1 MIEPPRWRW
10 LRALRMIDRKLA
22 RDAWRVK
29 TQALAIALLIG
40 CAVAMAVLS
49 FAVLAS
55 LERTRDAYY
64 DRYRFAHVWASLTR
78 APLALETS
86 LAAIPGIAAVETRVV
101 ADVTL
106 VIEGLAEPAVGR
118 LVSIPDRTEP
128 RLDALHLREGRLPA
142 YERPNEVLVSE
153 AFALARHIAPGDHL
167 EAILGSRL
175 QRLDIVGIAL
185 SPEYVYSLP
194 AGALFPDDERFGV
207 MWMRRA
213 GLEAAFDMKGA
224 FNDVSLALES
234 AASEPDVI
242 ARVDRLLESYG
253 GLGAYGRRDQVSA
266 FFVANEFSQLRTMGT
281 VVPAIFLG
289 VAAFLLSIVLSRLV
303 ETEREEIATLKALGY
318 ANRTVGW
325 HYVKL
330 VLIIVTLG
338 AAMGVAAGFRLGL
351 GMTRMYVQ
359 FFHFPNL
366 EFVVPATV
374 VIVSITLA
382 ALACLGGVL
391 DAVRRA
397 VTLRPAEAMRPK
409 APPLFRP
416 LLVDRLGLERLLSQ
430 SARMVLRHLEREPVR
445 AGLTAL
451 GIAGAMG
458 LLIAGQFSL
467 DSFDFMADVQFR
479 LEQRE
484 DTALTFR
491 NPRSSRALHE
501 IQRLPGVIQAE
512 PYRAVAVRLRAAHRS
527 KLVAITALSAASTL
541 HRVLDDRI
549 RPVTLPADG
558 LVLSDKLAERLAV
571 ARGDSVRVEV
581 LEGGRPIRH
590 AVVADVS
597 EQFVGTGAYMELAA
611 LHRLLREGD
620 SVSGAFL
627 ETDPLHEGALFAE
640 LKRTPSIASVTI
652 KRAALRSFRETIQEH
667 LAIMITSNVIF
678 AGIMVFGVVYNSA
691 RISLSER
698 ARDLASLRV
707 LGFTRAEIST
717 ILLGE
722 LGVITVLALPLGCAV
737 GRGLASIL
745 AWLLD
750 TELYRIPFVIDRAT
764 YAMAALVVI
773 VATIASSLVVRR
785 RLDHLDLVAVLKT
798 RE

>member
-78 APLALETS
+78 APRSLEAA
-86 LAAIPGIAAVETRVV
+86 LAAVPGVAVVESRVV

-106 VIEGLAEPAVGR
+106 AIDGLAEPAVGR
-118 LVSIPDRTEP
+118 LVSIPDRGEP
-128 RLDALHLREGRLPA
+128 RLDALHLREGRFPA
-142 YERPNEVLVSE
+142 PERVGEVLVSE
-153 AFALARHIAPGDHL
+153 AFAGARHLSPGDHVH
-167 EAILGSRL
+167 AILNGRL

-194 AGALFPDDERFGV
+194 AGGVFPDDERFGV

-224 FNDVSLALES
+224 FDDVSLTLLPG
-234 AASEPDVI
+234 ASEAEVVD
-242 ARVDRLLESYG
+242 RVDRLLEPYG

-266 FFVANEFSQLRTMGT
+266 FFVANEFRQLRTMGT
-281 VVPAIFLG
+281 VVPAIFLA
-289 VAAFLLSIVLSRLV
+289 VAAFLVSIVMSRLV
-303 ETEREEIATLKALGY
+303 DTEREEIATLKALGY
-318 ANRTVGW
+318 SNRTLGW

-330 VLIIVTLG
+330 VLIIVALG
-338 AAMGVAAGFRLGL
+338 ALIGVALGVRLGF
-351 GMTRMYVQ
+351 GMTRLYVRY
-359 FFHFPNL
+359 FHFPSL
-366 EFVVPATV
+366 EFVVPPQVLVT
-374 VIVSITLA
+374 SIAFA
-382 ALACLGGVL
+382 ALACLGGALV
-391 DAVRRA
+391 AVRRA
-397 VTLRPAEAMRPK
+397 VELRPAEAMRPK
-409 APPLFRP
+409 SPPVFRP
-416 LLVDRLGLERLLSQ
+416 LLVDRLGLERVLAQ
-430 SARMVLRHLEREPVR
+430 SARMVLRHLEREPLR

-484 DTALTFR
+484 DAALTFR
-491 NPRSSRALHE
+491 EPRSAHALHAIE
-501 IQRLPGVIQAE
+501 RLPGVTNRE
-512 PYRAVAVRLRAAHRS
+512 PYRSVAVRLRAANRAR
-527 KLVAITALSAASTL
+527 LTAITGLAADASL
-541 HRVLDDRI
+541 HRVLDDRV
-549 RPVTLPADG
+549 RPVRLPPDG
-558 LVLSDKLAERLAV
+558 LVLSDKLARLLGV
-571 ARGDSVRVEV
+571 RRGESVRVEV
-581 LEGGRPIRH
+581 LEGARPVRE

-597 EQFVGTGAYMELAA
+597 EQFVGTGAYMELGA
-611 LHRLLREGD
+611 LHRLLREGE
-620 SVSGAFL
+620 SLSGAFL
-627 ETDPLHEGALFAE
+627 QVDPRESTRLFAT
-640 LKRTPSIASVTI
+640 LKQMPSVASVTL
-652 KRAALRSFRETIQEH
+652 KQAALRSFRKTIEESMSV
-667 LAIMITSNVIF
+667 MISMNVMF
-678 AGIMVFGVVYNSA
+678 AAIMVFGVVYNSA

-698 ARDLASLRV
+698 SRDLASLRV

-722 LGVITVLALPLGCAV
+722 LGLVTVLALPLGC
-737 GRGLASIL
+737 GIGWGLATIL
-745 AWLLD
+745 ARMLD
-750 TELYRIPFVIDRAT
+750 TDLYRIPFVIDRAT
-764 YAMAALVVI
+764 YGLAAVVVI
-773 VATIASSLVVRR
+773 ASAVASSLVVRR